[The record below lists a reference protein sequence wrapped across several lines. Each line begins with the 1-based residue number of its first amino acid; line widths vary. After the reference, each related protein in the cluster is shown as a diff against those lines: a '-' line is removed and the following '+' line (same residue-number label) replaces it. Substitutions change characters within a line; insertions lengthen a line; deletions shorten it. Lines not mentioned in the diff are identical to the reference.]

1 MESIEL
7 GNKMKLKLQILR
19 IARYVLALSTQN
31 ILHSLFSF
39 TYLSK
44 FSLPRYVQE
53 NKLERVIPGSVSF
66 SILKATKSGWF
77 LLFNFFNLI
86 YLLSVLTTLI
96 QGLISSF
103 SYENNILVNLLP
115 LKSILYIANRAIFEE
130 YKSIYFPPL
139 LKKHQ

>member
-66 SILKATKSGWF
+66 SILKATKSG
-77 LLFNFFNLI
+77 
-86 YLLSVLTTLI
+86 
-96 QGLISSF
+96 
-103 SYENNILVNLLP
+103 
-115 LKSILYIANRAIFEE
+115 
-130 YKSIYFPPL
+130 
-139 LKKHQ
+139 